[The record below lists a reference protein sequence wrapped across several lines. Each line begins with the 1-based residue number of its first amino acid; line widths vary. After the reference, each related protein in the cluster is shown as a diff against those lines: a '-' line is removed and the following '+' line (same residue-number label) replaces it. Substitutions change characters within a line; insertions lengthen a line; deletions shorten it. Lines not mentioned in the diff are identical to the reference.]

1 MSAREQTLPL
11 PQQTVHVI
19 DCRWL
24 LALYLVIPLS
34 LLVVFTDAWLFE
46 GGMVYQRIPTQPEDW
61 PFWTVIFGLP
71 HIIASLI
78 TMADREYLNHYRR
91 SLLWP
96 MLVFAGIAS
105 AGYLGPQPVSYNLL
119 FVFLGFYT
127 IYHVLAQQLGL
138 TLMMMGVPP
147 CRSYRL
153 WKWLSIIAGMAIYMN
168 VYGERFL
175 GNIWLGDISLYT
187 LLTYSAALIGAAL
200 VVLAIRLT
208 ARSRHRIG
216 VWYLWG
222 NVALILS
229 TLLIQEV
236 GYALFVILIPRII
249 HDVTAYMVYVTHD
262 RNRNGEAP
270 VNGLYQLASFTRLS
284 PVILLPLM
292 SVGIAYL
299 LTSYQHYV
307 LVSILVLTVSF
318 LHYYFEGFIWRG
330 GNPHRRYV
338 TFRR

>member
-1 MSAREQTLPL
+1 M
-11 PQQTVHVI
+11 
-19 DCRWL
+19 
-24 LALYLVIPLS
+24 IPLS

-46 GGMVYQRIPTQPEDW
+46 GRMVYQRIPTQPEDW

-96 MLVFAGIAS
+96 MLLFAGIAS

-175 GNIWLGDISLYT
+175 GNIWLWRLC
-187 LLTYSAALIGAAL
+187 LACSALCCWRA
-200 VVLAIRLT
+200 
-208 ARSRHRIG
+208 SRHTFFRPCR
-216 VWYLWG
+216 
-222 NVALILS
+222 A
-229 TLLIQEV
+229 
-236 GYALFVILIPRII
+236 
-249 HDVTAYMVYVTHD
+249 
-262 RNRNGEAP
+262 
-270 VNGLYQLASFTRLS
+270 GLLS
-284 PVILLPLM
+284 PVQGFRLRCVIFS
-292 SVGIAYL
+292 SVAHP
-299 LTSYQHYV
+299 SP
-307 LVSILVLTVSF
+307 
-318 LHYYFEGFIWRG
+318 W
-330 GNPHRRYV
+330 
-338 TFRR
+338 